1 MSDPE
6 AKCAARLM
14 EDKKQP
20 PHVVIFPLPLQGHVN
35 SMLQL
40 AELLALSGLKVTFL
54 NSPHNHNH
62 LPQFADV
69 PARFTK
75 FPGFEFRTVP
85 DGLADDHPR
94 TGRFLLEMLDG
105 MIVKTKPSLR
115 DLLVDI
121 NPSVDCIIGD
131 GILGYLLD
139 IGEELEIPVIQFRTI
154 SACCLWVYYRIPDL
168 IGAGEI
174 PVGGN
179 EDMDRLI
186 KMVEGMENFLRGR
199 DLPSFCR
206 AKNLE
211 VEGTRVQTFA
221 QETRRSATAHAL
233 ILNTFEDLEGPILS
247 HIRTKFPKIYT
258 IGPLHAHLRTK
269 LSEKNLV
276 SSDSLNGI
284 REVDRSCISWLDQQ
298 AMHSVVYVSFGS
310 IAGLTREQL
319 LEVWYGLVK
328 SKVRFLWVV
337 RPDSVLG
344 HWGDE
349 DVPVELMEGTEERG
363 YLVDW
368 APQEEVLDHWAVGG
382 FLTHSG
388 WNSTLESVVAG
399 VPMICWPQFADQHV
413 NSRYVSEVW
422 KIGLDMKDFCDR
434 HVVEKLVN
442 DLMEE
447 KREEFVGSARTMAKL
462 AKESVSFGGS
472 SYCNLDSLI
481 EDIKLMSLKKS

>member
-1 MSDPE
+1 
-6 AKCAARLM
+6 M

-40 AELLALSGLKVTFL
+40 AELLAL
-54 NSPHNHNH
+54 
-62 LPQFADV
+62 
-69 PARFTK
+69 
-75 FPGFEFRTVP
+75 TVP

-121 NPSVDCIIGD
+121 NPPVDCIIGD
-131 GILGYLLD
+131 GILG
-139 IGEELEIPVIQFRTI
+139 
-154 SACCLWVYYRIPDL
+154 IPDL

-174 PVGGN
+174 PVRGN

-199 DLPSFCR
+199 DLPSYCR

-258 IGPLHAHLRTK
+258 IGPLHAHLKTK
-269 LSEKNLV
+269 LSAKNPV
-276 SSDSLNGI
+276 SSDSLNSI
-284 REVDRSCISWLDQQ
+284 RKVDRSCISWLDQQ

-328 SKVRFLWVV
+328 SKVTFLWVV

-344 HWGDE
+344 HWVDE
-349 DVPVELMEGTEERG
+349 DVPVELMEGTKERG

-388 WNSTLESVVAG
+388 WNSTLESMVAG

-434 HVVEKLVN
+434 HVVEKMVN

-447 KREEFVGSARTMAKL
+447 KRVEFVESARTMAKL

-472 SYCNLDSLI
+472 SFCNLDSSI